1 MPQRGVRG
9 KAARRF
15 AFCRSDAQ
23 IAGMTRRH
31 TPVRAT
37 IRRLA
42 RLALALLLLAS
53 LGGSFLSL
61 RALARDPAL
70 HLLVERGAEEYRAA
84 VDAAL
89 ARRATEGRVA
99 GLLSGYLAAS
109 PRDWV
114 ALRAVERVAAERGLP
129 LHPTLVGRIEAAW
142 AEDTA
147 PLRLAADCAA
157 CAWDMGNC
165 SLSQGLICNAPVT
178 LSPVGDMLGL
188 ARQSGNWWAGAEVDR
203 LDLALSAVGLG
214 ATALTIAS
222 AGTSSGASLPVK
234 AGASGLRLAKGMR
247 LMNPRL
253 TARLLR
259 VADEALDP
267 AALRAARSLDDL
279 GAAIRPAARAEIT
292 GLATGLVRMQ
302 GATDPTTALRLM
314 PHIDD
319 AADAARLAR
328 GAEALG
334 ARTLGAVEVLG
345 KARFLRLG
353 LRVSKTGVLLGA
365 SLAGLI
371 AALAGLAGHLG
382 QSLALRLLRRAVC

>member
-1 MPQRGVRG
+1 MAVAGGQHKLVVADRLDGEEIHPVARFRHTRRAATETADAIHPEAGRYRVADAEGPFQSGERVRHDAVPDLSRAKGAGQGDTLARVIGQPVTRGDKGGGMRASAVFGMPQRGVRG

-31 TPVRAT
+31 APVRAP

-42 RLALALLLLAS
+42 RLALALLLLVS
-53 LGGSFLSL
+53 LGGGFLSL

-70 HLLVERGAEEYRAA
+70 HLLVESGAEEYRAA

-99 GLLSGYLAAS
+99 GLLSGYLADS

-147 PLRLAADCAA
+147 PLRLAAGCAA

-165 SLSQGLICNAPVT
+165 SLSQGVICNAPVT

-203 LDLALSAVGLG
+203 LDLA
-214 ATALTIAS
+214 
-222 AGTSSGASLPVK
+222 
-234 AGASGLRLAKGMR
+234 
-247 LMNPRL
+247 
-253 TARLLR
+253 
-259 VADEALDP
+259 
-267 AALRAARSLDDL
+267 
-279 GAAIRPAARAEIT
+279 
-292 GLATGLVRMQ
+292 
-302 GATDPTTALRLM
+302 
-314 PHIDD
+314 
-319 AADAARLAR
+319 
-328 GAEALG
+328 
-334 ARTLGAVEVLG
+334 
-345 KARFLRLG
+345 
-353 LRVSKTGVLLGA
+353 
-365 SLAGLI
+365 
-371 AALAGLAGHLG
+371 
-382 QSLALRLLRRAVC
+382 

>member
-1 MPQRGVRG
+1 MHKV
-9 KAARRF
+9 ARRF
-15 AFCRSDAQ
+15 AFCRTPPQ
-23 IAGMTRRH
+23 IARMMRRQPRSV
-31 TPVRAT
+31 TP
-37 IRRLA
+37 IRRLM
-42 RLALALLLLAS
+42 RLALAVLLIAS
-53 LGGSFLSL
+53 VAGSFLSL

-70 HLLVERGAEEYRAA
+70 HLLAERGAAEYRAA

-89 ARRATEGRVA
+89 ALRATEGRVA

-129 LHPTLVGRIEAAW
+129 LHPTLVARIEEAW

-203 LDLALSAVGLG
+203 LDLTLSAVGLG
-214 ATALTIAS
+214 VTAITIAS
-222 AGTSSGASLPVK
+222 VGTSSGASVPIK
-234 AGASGLRLAKGMR
+234 AGASGLRLARGMR
-247 LMNPRL
+247 LLNPRL
-253 TARLLR
+253 TARLVR
-259 VADEALDP
+259 IADEAVDP

-292 GLATGLVRMQ
+292 GLATGMVRMQ
-302 GATDPTTALRLM
+302 GATDTTTALRLM
-314 PHIDD
+314 PHVDT

-334 ARTLGAVEVLG
+334 PRTLGAVEVLG
-345 KARFLRLG
+345 KTRFLRLG
-353 LRVSKTGVLLGA
+353 LRISKTGLLLGA
-365 SLAGLI
+365 SLAGLT

-382 QSLALRLLRRAVC
+382 QSLALRILRRAAR